1 MATALDAAPRAVTPL
16 PLQRTYGRGR
26 TYEESWLVT
35 VQDRDAVWARMTTL
49 PFLVGCDNSGHK
61 AGLGLLLNWLEEQPG
76 VTWQD
81 RWLASGADADHANGS
96 WRELPLQWLS
106 DRGHTSVS
114 RQDAFFRAVN
124 VALAADLFRPS
135 LTWLVTSSLRR
146 GALPRAMEKYR
157 DGVGFARLRQRCG
170 EDPSVSTASATRVA
184 YRTAQ
189 ILAAKGGAIS
199 DVTSGDVLEL
209 LEVEAE
215 LRGTSVGATHLF
227 YRVLHDLGVFGD
239 QAPATLREL
248 RSAGQRTPEEL
259 IDRYDVAC
267 RPIRDLFVDYL
278 RERQPALDYNSL
290 EALSYYLAKLF
301 WSDLERHHPG
311 IDSLHLPT
319 EVAHAWKQR
328 LRTVDKT
335 VRTPDG
341 RRITTQAPRIN
352 YRECLTPV
360 RAFYLDLAHWA
371 VEEPS
376 RWARW
381 VTPCPVGSEEINRKK
396 DKRRRKSRMDAR
408 TRERLPVLPVLVRS
422 VDRRRKDAAALLVA
436 ARDSAPGETFTAA
449 GQTLVRVAP
458 RRSAAAKILAEDPAA
473 GRRRDLGREEDH
485 AFWAFAVVEVL
496 RATGIR
502 VEELTELSHH
512 SLIQYRLPTTGE
524 LIPLLQI
531 IPSKTDIERLLVV
544 SPELADVLSTII
556 CRIRDTNG
564 KVPRVPAYDHY
575 ERTWLPPSALLFQ
588 RHRGGENRAISSG
601 AIRKLLTTALAHT
614 GLTDSVAG
622 GPLHFTP
629 HDFRRLFITDAVL
642 SGLPPHIA
650 QVVAGHQDINVT
662 LGYKAVYPDEAVQAH
677 LAFLARRRAMRPS
690 DEYRVP
696 TDEEWTEFLGHFERR
711 KVSTG
716 TCGRSF
722 GTPCIHEH
730 ACVRCPMLW
739 PDPAQ
744 RDRLVEIRD
753 NLIARIAE
761 AEREGWLGDAVLDPE
776 AA

>member
-1 MATALDAAPRAVTPL
+1 MATTLDAAPRAVTPL

-26 TYEESWLVT
+26 TYEESWPVT

-81 RWLASGADADHANGS
+81 RWLASGADTDHANGS
-96 WRELPLQWLS
+96 WREIPLQWLS

-157 DGVGFARLRQRCG
+157 DSVGFARLRQRCG
-170 EDPSVSTASATRVA
+170 EDSSVSTASATRVA

-189 ILAAKGGAIS
+189 ILAAKGGGIS
-199 DVTSGDVLEL
+199 DITPGDVLEL

-319 EVAHAWKQR
+319 EVAYAWKQR

-422 VDRRRKDAAALLVA
+422 VDRRRKDAAALLMA

-449 GQTLVRVAP
+449 GQTLVRVTP
-458 RRSAAAKILAEDPAA
+458 RRSAAAKILAEDPAT
-473 GRRRDLGREEDH
+473 GQRRDLGREEDH

-502 VEELTELSHH
+502 VEELTELS
-512 SLIQYRLPTTGE
+512 
-524 LIPLLQI
+524 
-531 IPSKTDIERLLVV
+531 
-544 SPELADVLSTII
+544 
-556 CRIRDTNG
+556 
-564 KVPRVPAYDHY
+564 
-575 ERTWLPPSALLFQ
+575 
-588 RHRGGENRAISSG
+588 
-601 AIRKLLTTALAHT
+601 TTA
-614 GLTDSVAG
+614 
-622 GPLHFTP
+622 
-629 HDFRRLFITDAVL
+629 
-642 SGLPPHIA
+642 
-650 QVVAGHQDINVT
+650 
-662 LGYKAVYPDEAVQAH
+662 
-677 LAFLARRRAMRPS
+677 
-690 DEYRVP
+690 
-696 TDEEWTEFLGHFERR
+696 
-711 KVSTG
+711 
-716 TCGRSF
+716 
-722 GTPCIHEH
+722 
-730 ACVRCPMLW
+730 
-739 PDPAQ
+739 
-744 RDRLVEIRD
+744 
-753 NLIARIAE
+753 
-761 AEREGWLGDAVLDPE
+761 
-776 AA
+776 